1 MIVLDENLPD
11 GQRRIL
17 RNSRIRVSQIG
28 HEVGRSGMRDAE
40 IIPFLRRL
48 RRLTFFTRDDWFYE
62 PTHCHS
68 RYCLV
73 LLAVAE
79 DEAASFVRRILR
91 HPALNTHRKRM
102 GKVIRATHAGLRLW
116 RLDGIEEHLVWPGT
130 SRRPVRRKRAV
141 RSPK

>member
-1 MIVLDENLPD
+1 VIVLDENLPD

-17 RNSRIRVSQIG
+17 RSSRIRVSQIG

-48 RRLTFFTRDDWFYE
+48 LTFFTRDDWFYQ

-68 RYCLV
+68 RCCLV

-79 DEAASFVRRILR
+79 DEALQASSV
-91 HPALNTHRKRM
+91 
-102 GKVIRATHAGLRLW
+102 GSCATPL
-116 RLDGIEEHLVWPGT
+116 
-130 SRRPVRRKRAV
+130 
-141 RSPK
+141 